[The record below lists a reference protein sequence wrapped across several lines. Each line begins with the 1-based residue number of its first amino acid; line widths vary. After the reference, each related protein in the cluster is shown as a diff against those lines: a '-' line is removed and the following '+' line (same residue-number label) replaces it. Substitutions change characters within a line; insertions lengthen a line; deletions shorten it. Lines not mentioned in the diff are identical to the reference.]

1 MNAGSIAIGC
11 CAVLGGA
18 VLLTLPLGAVAV
30 DFAAMPAARLA
41 VLPDRYVLDGR
52 EYHDAAA
59 VEAALRASR
68 AQVVRIDHCA
78 PARTP
83 RLLTTVANLRAYAL
97 DLRLHDAD
105 APACKA
111 PALSSATRPVML
123 TSTAPQDGLSAEQ
136 VARYWRNLEP

>member
-68 AQVVRIDHCA
+68 AQVVSIDHCA

-105 APACKA
+105 APA
-111 PALSSATRPVML
+111 LLSATRPVML